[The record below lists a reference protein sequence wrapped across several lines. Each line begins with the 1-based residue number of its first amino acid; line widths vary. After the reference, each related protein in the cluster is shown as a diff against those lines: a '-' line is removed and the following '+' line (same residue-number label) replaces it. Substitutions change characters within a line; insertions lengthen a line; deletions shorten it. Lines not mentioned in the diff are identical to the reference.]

1 MSRSS
6 RRVLALA
13 VPLALAAALA
23 APAPALAADAVALSE
38 ASQFRSIDPQ
48 VVALHGGGAFAV
60 WENLNQGLWGRALAD
75 DGSRAGDQRLLI
87 SNPPTPPNPG
97 EGWWL
102 RNTQP
107 TAVPIAN
114 GGFLLVWVR
123 ETTYLR
129 AAVFH
134 YTSEVERRD
143 IFVQRFSPQGRP
155 LTAERRINEVAAA
168 LSSQPAIVPHGASRF
183 LVVWQQAGEAGGVR
197 ARVLAS
203 DGRALG
209 REIQV
214 AGPGAE
220 QPAASVNASGD
231 ALIAWTA
238 PAEGGQSGIFARLY
252 DRTMMP
258 VADAVQ
264 VSHDPGVAQRLP
276 RVAGGADDSFLVA
289 WWARSGEQQLMRG
302 VAQLVNPAGA
312 LAGGVKAIGVFPDEH
327 SNLAPNLVALPG
339 GGYAHLWMG
348 WGGWYATGIF
358 VERLDAAGDATG
370 EPTLVS
376 DSRPIGA
383 HHFGV
388 AVGRT
393 GTLFTAWEG
402 FNGDDRGIRGR
413 AFAPPAAAPAAP

>member
-6 RRVLALA
+6 RRVLAL
-13 VPLALAAALA
+13 VLPLAALAAALA
-23 APAPALAADAVALSE
+23 APAPAHAADAVALSE
-38 ASQFRSIDPQ
+38 SSEFRSIDPQ

-60 WENLNQGLWGRALAD
+60 WENLNQGLWGRALGAD
-75 DGSRAGDQRLLI
+75 GTRSGGQRLLVA
-87 SNPPTPPNPG
+87 NPPTPPNPG

-129 AAVFH
+129 AAAFH

-143 IFVQRFSPQGRP
+143 LFVQRFSPDGTP
-155 LTAERRINEVAAA
+155 LTAERRINDVGAA
-168 LSSQPAIVPHGASRF
+168 LTSQPAIVPHGASRF

-214 AGPGAE
+214 AGAGAE
-220 QPAASVNASGD
+220 QPAVSVNASGD
-231 ALIAWTA
+231 ALVAWSA
-238 PAEGGQSGIFARLY
+238 LADGGQWGIFARLY
-252 DRTMMP
+252 DRTMIP
-258 VADAVQ
+258 LADAFQ
-264 VSHDPGVAQRLP
+264 VSGQPGVAQRLP

-289 WWARSGEQQLMRG
+289 WWARSGEQRIMRG
-302 VAQLVNPAGA
+302 VAQLVTAAGA
-312 LAGGVKAIGVFPDEH
+312 LAGGEKAIGVFPEEH
-327 SNLAPNLVALPG
+327 SNLAPNVVGLPA

-370 EPTLVS
+370 EPALVS
-376 DSRPIGA
+376 DSRPVGA

-388 AVGRT
+388 AVGRD

-402 FNGDDRGIRGR
+402 FNGRDRGIRGR
-413 AFAPPAAAPAAP
+413 ALPAP